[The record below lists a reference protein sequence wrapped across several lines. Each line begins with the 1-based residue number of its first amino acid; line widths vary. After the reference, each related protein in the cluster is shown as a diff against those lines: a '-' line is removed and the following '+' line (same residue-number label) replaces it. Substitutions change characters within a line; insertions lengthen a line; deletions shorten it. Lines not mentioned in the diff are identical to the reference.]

1 MDRRILVVDDDEP
14 FCELLSRHLARPGRR
29 IKVAHDGTAALEW
42 LVEGQ
47 FSLVLVDL
55 HLPGVDGIEVI
66 REIRERG
73 LPITPILM
81 TGEGSVDSAVEAM
94 RLGAYDYL
102 VKPIDPAA
110 LEFLVEQALQD
121 RGLHDELAA
130 LRRGLGFRSR
140 FHDLVGHSPRMRE
153 VFDTITRVAPSSLNV
168 LITGETGTGKDLVAR
183 AIHAGNSRRR
193 GPLVSVN
200 CGALPEPLLE
210 SELFGH
216 ERGAFT
222 DAASTRA
229 GRFELADGGT
239 LFLDEI
245 AEMSLPMQ
253 AKILRVLQDGTFER
267 VGGSRSLHTD
277 VRILAATNSD
287 LRAAVAAGRFREDL
301 YYRLNVITI
310 ELPPLRDRLPEDLP
324 LLIELFTERLAE
336 RGRPPLTFPHQT
348 LARMMRYEW
357 PGNVRELE
365 NLVECLVAT
374 CPGPEVHPEDL
385 PPYLVP
391 SREAPLTLDF
401 DLNAPIQTV
410 LDDLTKRLEHAYLVS
425 VLERTSG
432 RIENAATQSGLSRRS
447 FSEKLRRYGIDKTD
461 FKPDPSADTGRRSGS

>member
-14 FCELLSRHLARPGRR
+14 FCEQLSRSLARPGRR
-29 IKVAHDGTAALEW
+29 IKVAHDGTTALEW

-47 FSLVLVDL
+47 FSLVLIDL
-55 HLPGVDGIEVI
+55 RLPGIDGIEVI
-66 REIRERG
+66 REIRQRG
-73 LPITPILM
+73 LPITAILM
-81 TGEGSVDSAVEAM
+81 TGEGSVESAVEAM

-102 VKPIDPAA
+102 VKPIDPPA
-110 LEFLVEQALQD
+110 LDFLVEQALQD
-121 RGLHDELAA
+121 RSLRDELAA

-140 FHDLVGHSPRMRE
+140 FHDLVGHSPRMHE
-153 VFDTITRVAPSSLNV
+153 VFSTIARVAPSSLNV

-183 AIHAGNSRRR
+183 AIHDGNPARH
-193 GPLVSVN
+193 GPLVTVN

-222 DAASTRA
+222 DASAARA
-229 GRFELADGGT
+229 GRFEIADGGT

-245 AEMSLPMQ
+245 AEMGLAMQ

-267 VGGSRSLHTD
+267 VGGSKSLRAD
-277 VRILAATNSD
+277 VRILAATNGD
-287 LRAAVAAGRFREDL
+287 LRAAVAEGRFREDL

-324 LLIELFTERLAE
+324 LLIDVFTHRLAG
-336 RGRPPLTFPHQT
+336 RGRPPLSFPHQT
-348 LARMMRYEW
+348 LARMARYDW

-365 NLVECLVAT
+365 NLVERLAAT
-374 CPGPEVHPEDL
+374 CPGPEVLPEDL
-385 PPYLVP
+385 PPYLIP

-401 DLNAPIQTV
+401 DLDSPIQAV
-410 LDDLTKRLEHAYLVS
+410 VDDLTERLERAYLTS
-425 VLERTSG
+425 VLEQSGG
-432 RIENAATQSGLSRRS
+432 RIETAASDSGLSRRS
-447 FSEKLRRYGIDKTD
+447 FSEKLRRHRIDKAD
-461 FKPDPSADTGRRSGS
+461 FKPDLGAGRRSAT